1 MNITIL
7 CVGNLKEKFFK
18 DACGE
23 YTKRISRFGKITVKE
38 LPEVQGANGQDVE
51 KEGKNIIKAIP
62 KGSYVVPLCVEGK
75 ELSSPALAEKI
86 KTLGLGGTS
95 EITFIIGGSDGL
107 SDEVKALGDF
117 HLSFSP
123 MTFPH
128 QLMRVILLE
137 QVYRA
142 FTINAGS
149 SYHK

>member
-1 MNITIL
+1 M
-7 CVGNLKEKFFK
+7 
-18 DACGE
+18 
-23 YTKRISRFGKITVKE
+23 
-38 LPEVQGANGQDVE
+38 
-51 KEGKNIIKAIP
+51 
-62 KGSYVVPLCVEGK
+62 EGK
-75 ELSSPALAEKI
+75 ELTSPALADKI
-86 KTLGLGGTS
+86 KTLGLSGTS

-142 FTINAGS
+142 FTINAGA